1 MIPQYLAE
9 RMALEARIEI
19 HPVISRLGLSVVI
32 SPYDDAGRIRQSCR
46 RIGHLVGLGD
56 IDSGDRHG
64 VRLARLRYDRGL
76 GFHRA
81 REYRRHGDP
90 GRLRSEELV
99 GRKLDFVVR
108 TVQTDA
114 FDPQRPR
121 IRRQV
126 FLHIDPGYGPQHLDA
141 ETIFPVGLQSGRN
154 GDLAVHGQT
163 PSGSR
168 KRASYSGLDLGL
180 RAARRR
186 RISGER
192 IAVIAGQHQFDRLG
206 RTEELGLKLS
216 AVSGRFEPLPLRH
229 VAIHILAVFLLE
241 HEYHHVLD
249 PVLRIAGQ
257 ASGSRAGCGRL
268 TVRRTSV
275 PSCLATPSS
284 GDIFVQAAKNK
295 TDSHAITGSRKREPR
310 SSGTGSSLSL
320 FPYLL
325 IVFRLSLP
333 NIPLV
338 YFIPWGDFRIN
349 GQAPALIQI
358 D

>member
-1 MIPQYLAE
+1 MHLGRKVLPRLDLRDDARRLVHGSQTGIAPPRAGYLSDPENVFVIPQYLAE

-56 IDSGDRHG
+56 IDSGNRNG

-81 REYRRHGDP
+81 REYRRRGDP
-90 GRLRSEELV
+90 GRLRSEGLV

-216 AVSGRFEPLPLRH
+216 AVSGRFEPLSLCH
-229 VAIHILAVFLLE
+229 IAIHVLAVFLLE

-249 PVLRIAGQ
+249 PVFRIPGQ
-257 ASGSRAGCGRL
+257 ISGSRASCRKRRL
-268 TVRRTSV
+268 RQADRQAHQRPVVPCNAVFRRHLRTS
-275 PSCLATPSS
+275 
-284 GDIFVQAAKNK
+284 
-295 TDSHAITGSRKREPR
+295 REKQDRQPC
-310 SSGTGSSLSL
+310 
-320 FPYLL
+320 
-325 IVFRLSLP
+325 
-333 NIPLV
+333 N
-338 YFIPWGDFRIN
+338 
-349 GQAPALIQI
+349 
-358 D
+358 